1 MNMLTSYQIELI
13 HSEIDGENT
22 LEASAEVQELINAQ
36 PEAMALMTSL
46 KSLEALF
53 KEVPDRD
60 PAPRLRLE
68 IQNAISLKS
77 QQKTQKIT
85 SWATQQWNGV
95 TNFMGE
101 LMLTKKVLIVATTA
115 VALIAIIGEVV
126 VGYKPSVFDAGTI
139 GAKNGMS
146 GVQQATRFKGRTLT
160 RADVSLS
167 NPEISAL
174 FQNDKVLT
182 LVKSDAFHELMKDD
196 AFRELEQ
203 SDAFDQLLQSDAF
216 HDVLQSDAARE
227 LFASDAFHD
236 VMKDDALHDV
246 LQSDLAHD
254 ASHQDI
260 SHQEVSHDV
269 SQSEALREVT
279 QNDAFREI
287 LKNDAAREVLASE
300 AFHELF
306 QNDAF
311 REVLKD
317 DAFHEVL
324 KNDAYRELLSSDLF
338 REITHDQSLSELFLA
353 EANRAQ

>member
-1 MNMLTSYQIELI
+1 MNMLTSYQVELI
-13 HSEIDGENT
+13 HREIDGENT
-22 LEASAEVQELINAQ
+22 PEASVEVQQLVNTE
-36 PEAMALMTSL
+36 PEALALMTSL
-46 KSLEALF
+46 QSLDALF
-53 KEVPDRD
+53 REVPDRA
-60 PAPRLRLE
+60 PAPRVRQQ
-68 IQNAISLKS
+68 IQNAMSRNS
-77 QQKTQKIT
+77 QRTTQTIT
-85 SWATQQWNGV
+85 SWATQQWNGIS
-95 TNFMGE
+95 NFMGE

-146 GVQQATRFKGRTLT
+146 GVQQAAHYKGRTLT
-160 RADVSLS
+160 KADVSLS

-216 HDVLQSDAARE
+216 HDVLQSDASRQ

-254 ASHQDI
+254 ASHQ
-260 SHQEVSHDV
+260 EVSQQQV
-269 SQSEALREVT
+269 SHELTQSEALREVT

-287 LKNDAAREVLASE
+287 LKNDAAREVLAGE
-300 AFHELF
+300 AFHQLF

-311 REVLKD
+311 REVLKN

-324 KNDAYRELLSSDLF
+324 KNDAYRDLLSSDLF

-353 EANRAQ
+353 EANRQQ